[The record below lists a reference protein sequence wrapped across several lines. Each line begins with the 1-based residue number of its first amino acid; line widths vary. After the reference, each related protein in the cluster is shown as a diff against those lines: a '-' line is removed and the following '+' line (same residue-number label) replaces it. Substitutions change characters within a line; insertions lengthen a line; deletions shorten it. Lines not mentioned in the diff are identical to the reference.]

1 MWCQHRCGV
10 STGAYFIFIIFPL
23 KIVMRLE
30 RVRFLH
36 TLFFLITCIFHTC
49 FYQEHALLHASF
61 YLVHP
66 SLDIWVYAHV
76 IGETNIWEIQI
87 IFSTMGLHGIF
98 SARSLCDQS
107 TCIYGTITTMGTILS
122 WNWLPNPPD
131 TKFYDWKIINS
142 IMWWWFSLVS

>member
-1 MWCQHRCGV
+1 MWCQHRCILHFYHFSSENCNAFGK
-10 STGAYFIFIIFPL
+10 SSISAHLIFPWN
-23 KIVMRLE
+23 MH
-30 RVRFLH
+30 FSH
-36 TLFFLITCIFHTC
+36 LFF
-49 FYQEHALLHASF
+49 QEHALLHASF

-107 TCIYGTITTMGTILS
+107 TCIYGTITIMETILS
-122 WNWLPNPPD
+122 WNWLPNRPD

-142 IMWWWFSLVS
+142 IRWWWFSLVS